1 MTANSRAIVLL
12 LATVQFF
19 PSKAAADTSTLS
31 AAAAQVRHPA
41 HSVQLQMQLRTPAEM
56 DETDRVPLSHASS
69 GMTPFR
75 STVNTDELVALKI
88 AAATVHS
95 PARRGATTSSVL
107 SSSEGMKFSS
117 ALAMPMITPSAPV
130 INGISVSG
138 LSQGGGIWVPPDT
151 HGAVGANQFVE
162 VVNQKLA
169 VYSKETPPKLLKS
182 VSLSSFF
189 GYTAPPPGL
198 FAPRVIYDRTWK
210 RWIVIA
216 NALHESAGVQKL
228 LIAVSKKSDAT
239 GAFYVVRDFNADVSQ
254 NGEFNDFPQLGIDQ
268 DAVIVTTNVFGDE
281 TLDSPYVRSQVITFA
296 KAKAYNGLALEAQ
309 FIDAGQP
316 GTLAPPVVL
325 DANPNT
331 FLIAAA
337 PIDYPNGTSLRL
349 FTLTNSSRGSAASL
363 AGPVSVPLAAPYGM
377 PADAQ
382 QFGTTDT
389 LLTGDARFG
398 NVSTQVDDTLWQTHT
413 VENGN
418 GLPTPVWYK
427 INTQTHT
434 VTEAGVFYSSQTS
447 FDFNASIVANQE
459 GDMFVTWSSTDP
471 NPDLGYPA
479 ANAQVRFSGRIV
491 GDPET
496 DISPGTALFTSLSF
510 YSPDPAFYGPAPW
523 PWGSYSAITI
533 DPASDTQAWLV
544 NQKINSASRWGSQI
558 GRIVFPS
565 Q

>member
-1 MTANSRAIVLL
+1 
-12 LATVQFF
+12 
-19 PSKAAADTSTLS
+19 
-31 AAAAQVRHPA
+31 
-41 HSVQLQMQLRTPAEM
+41 
-56 DETDRVPLSHASS
+56 
-69 GMTPFR
+69 MTPFR
-75 STVNTDELVALKI
+75 PTVNNDELAALKTV
-88 AAATVHS
+88 AAS
-95 PARRGATTSSVL
+95 QPSARRGATTSSAL
-107 SSSEGMKFSS
+107 SSSGAMKFSG
-117 ALAMPMITPSAPV
+117 ALAMSMSAATSIAPV
-130 INGISVSG
+130 VNGINMGG
-138 LSQGGGIWVPPDT
+138 LSQGNGIWIPPDA

-169 VYSKETPPKLLKS
+169 VYSKATPPKLLKS
-182 VSLSSFF
+182 VSLESFF

-228 LIAVSKKSDAT
+228 LIAVSKNSDAT

-268 DAVIVTTNVFGDE
+268 DGVIVTTNVFGDE

-296 KAKAYNGLALEAQ
+296 KAQAYNGLALEAQ

-316 GTLAPPVVL
+316 GTLAPPIVL

-331 FLIAAA
+331 VLIAAA
-337 PIDYPNGTSLRL
+337 PADYPNGTTLRL

-363 AGPVSVPLAAPYGM
+363 AGPVSVPLAVPYGM

-382 QFGTTDT
+382 QFGTVDT

-418 GLPTPVWYK
+418 GLPTPVWYR

-434 VTEAGVFYSSQTS
+434 VVETGVFYASPTS

-471 NPDLGYPA
+471 NPDVA

-491 GDPET
+491 GDPQT
-496 DISPGTALFTSLSF
+496 DLSPGTALFTSSPF
-510 YSPDPAFYGPAPW
+510 YDPDPAFYGPPPW

-533 DPASDTQAWLV
+533 DPANDMQAWLV
-544 NQKINSASRWGSQI
+544 NEKINSTSRWGSQI